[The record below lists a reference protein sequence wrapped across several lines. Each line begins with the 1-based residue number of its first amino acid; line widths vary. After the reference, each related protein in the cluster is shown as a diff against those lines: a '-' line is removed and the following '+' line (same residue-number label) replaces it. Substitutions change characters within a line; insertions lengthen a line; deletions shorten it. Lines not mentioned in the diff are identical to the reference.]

1 MKDHRFTVEEIV
13 PVLNLQRIQCN
24 FYRTF
29 FDTGEGEPVTV
40 LIILAEFNDEK
51 K

>member
-1 MKDHRFTVEEIV
+1 M
-13 PVLNLQRIQCN
+13 Q